1 MFIYRCMEKC
11 RSGPAHPLIS
21 SCGWRTTSLQSLLI
35 AFQRHSL
42 AALAFMRYWN
52 NHGVPVLDL
61 LSAKSASEAPMLI
74 NHVADFEDQLFFLV
88 NQHCI

>member
-11 RSGPAHPLIS
+11 RSGPAYPLIS
-21 SCGWRTTSLQSLLI
+21 SCGWRTSSLQSLLT

-52 NHGVPVLDL
+52 NHGVLVLYL
-61 LSAKSASEAPMLI
+61 LSANSAGAAPILI

-88 NQHCI
+88 KQHCI